1 MAAALA
7 MTIMFSVLVQGG
19 YFPTVFL
26 ICAVVITCMLIFRKG
41 GRCSTCGW
49 PLWGLAAWYLFTSLI
64 RGYRADSLG
73 QACLPVVCALFLTT
87 YDSLDVAQ
95 KRRVLDYLIWGNWFF
110 AGIAILAFC
119 GILPLAGAVT
129 AHRLQ
134 STFQY
139 ANAAGSWFAA
149 MALLTLGSIEQ
160 KNRRL
165 ALPGIV
171 ALFLTRS
178 VGALG
183 LYILLQ
189 LVQVFIK
196 RKQHVWKETVL
207 IHSLAALFSVAL
219 FFTTGWTTLPII
231 LLLYLAGWH
240 LDKLIAIAGRI
251 YLQWACLAMGGVG
264 MVAVLYSRR
273 AASSLATF
281 AERIVQIH
289 DGLAVITAHPIFGV
303 GAGNWAEVYPY
314 YQSAQYVSSVIHSG
328 IIQIG
333 VDAGVPAMSFTV
345 AFFLL
350 ALRGKGRSLS
360 EILAVMLLAVHSLM
374 DFTMQFFPIAALFLA
389 VLFLCDE
396 PKPLPQKTINLI
408 IIPVVCAGLLCAGL
422 FWEEMQYKRLVRLGQ
437 EQAWTE
443 AASCY
448 SENQFL
454 FGDSLAARVVCV
466 RSLYQVGKLQD
477 VLSLTSDPNLKDMEL
492 FLLRAQALQ
501 RLDDQDTAVQLL
513 LSQLE
518 RQPYRIGLYEQSAEL
533 LLQWEAGEEQCAVY
547 NSLVDRANERGSILG
562 DLMGNQIQIEHI
574 KTMGGISHEEEINK
588 GRIDVSGVFAGI
600 LDAAQPSGRVSG
612 GGSGRS
618 VYLAL

>member
-1 MAAALA
+1 MAAAMALI
-7 MTIMFSVLVQGG
+7 IMFSVLVQGG

-26 ICAVVITCMLIFRKG
+26 ICAIVMTCVLIFRKG
-41 GRCSTCGW
+41 GRYSTCGW
-49 PLWGLAAWYLFTSLI
+49 LLWGLAAWYLFTSLI
-64 RGYRADSLG
+64 HGYRADSLG
-73 QACLPVVCALFLTT
+73 QACLPVVCALFLTA
-87 YDSLDVAQ
+87 YDSLDIAQ
-95 KRRVLDYLIWGNWFF
+95 KRRMLDYLIWGNWFF

-119 GILPLAGAVT
+119 GILPLVGAVT

-207 IHSLAALFSVAL
+207 IHSLAALFSIAL
-219 FFTTGWTTLPII
+219 FFMTGWITLPII

-251 YLQWACLAMGGVG
+251 YLQWACLALGGIG
-264 MVAVLYSRR
+264 MVIALYSRR

-333 VDAGVPAMSFTV
+333 VDAGIPAMALTV
-345 AFFLL
+345 AFFLF
-350 ALRGKGRSLS
+350 ALRRKGRRLS
-360 EILAVMLLAVHSLM
+360 ERLPVILLTVHSLA
-374 DFTMQFFPIAALFLA
+374 DFTMRFFPIAALLIA
-389 VLFLCDE
+389 VLLVCDE
-396 PKPLPQKTINLI
+396 PKPSAQKTINLT

-437 EQAWTE
+437 EQAWAE
-443 AASCY
+443 AEACY
-448 SENQFL
+448 SENQLL
-454 FGDSLAARVVCV
+454 FGNSRTARVVCV
-466 RSLYQVGKLQD
+466 RSLYQMGKLQD
-477 VLSLTSDPNLKDMEL
+477 VLSLTSDPNLQDMEL
-492 FLLRAQALQ
+492 LLLRAQALQ
-501 RLDDQDTAVQLL
+501 RLDDQNAAVQLL

-518 RQPYRIGLYEQSAEL
+518 KQPYRIGLYERSAEL
-533 LLQWEAGEEQCAVY
+533 LLQWEADEEQCGTY
-547 NSLVDRANERGSILG
+547 NTLVDGANERSSILG
-562 DLMGNQIQIEHI
+562 DLMGNQVQIEHI
-574 KTMGGISHEEEINK
+574 KN
-588 GRIDVSGVFAGI
+588 
-600 LDAAQPSGRVSG
+600 
-612 GGSGRS
+612 
-618 VYLAL
+618 